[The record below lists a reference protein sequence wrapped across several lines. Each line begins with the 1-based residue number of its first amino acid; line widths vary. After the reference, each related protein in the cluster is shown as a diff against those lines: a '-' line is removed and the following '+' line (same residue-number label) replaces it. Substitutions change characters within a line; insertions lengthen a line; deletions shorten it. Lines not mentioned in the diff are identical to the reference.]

1 MKSLAKKLLLIVLS
15 VIMLLSMGMTAFAFS
30 DGGSGGGSGGGGIPN
45 GVNPHYSYI
54 GWKFTLQRRA
64 DVLTKGN
71 TNSQAYE
78 NGLRGR
84 QGIIVFMGAD
94 GSESGF
100 NPSNEYAY
108 VGGTTFQSISNI
120 SMSFTDF
127 GNLFGV
133 DGNGLKSAMQSG
145 LHVDGNCFGSGDDYM
160 NWQASSDWLTNTFYK
175 NSDMLY
181 NTTKRAKFYDDFANA
196 MKTFG
201 KSVGVTKEEF
211 MGDEGVLVCEPIVGV
226 HGSCGSDNKYWFAT
240 FQTAEAVAE
249 EVGPHDWDTNFNKK
263 NTITKRL
270 FGQQLTAVTNGRFS
284 PMYGKTATHWGMTNA
299 GTVTNFYDIEGKQF
313 RSSAASTDYI
323 LSHNGSNWSYGFLVF
338 GTDYEG
344 ESKAAANLAIRAT
357 QNKDGSFNVD
367 AVASMISQ
375 ADGNMPVDK
384 DDFKDGTSTKTG
396 ITGGQSSNGNNVP
409 TLVSNVTDSWTSG
422 YETYAYGS
430 FLLSSGGKVDAKA
443 NLEAM
448 RKNVTGTISAK
459 EQSVSSGD
467 YNAGKTFKPN
477 WKYATPQDT
486 AEYFAS
492 STYKGHVQKRLV
504 QNMVTNG
511 GSIKNLAYN
520 LTAWAN
526 NESKTGATDLVATS
540 DKTTAGKGSAEFT
553 GSDNS
558 FGMAVEYLVKY
569 EPIKSFISYGKLTY
583 DEELNGTFTI
593 GENDKVDYNKGT
605 EGRFTVDKPRYLITM
620 VSNCKADDG
629 YRLSDNNRNGQS
641 FWNEVKNSL
650 KQGEVFDLQ
659 QFKSIVNK
667 YLTADNITVSGTKKG
682 ASVALGSDNGCGYS
696 VFVLEI
702 DVPKTIK
709 ATTNIDLQDYQLNFV
724 HQDVLAPIG
733 GILTGSGENV
743 VNPNAV
749 TSKNC
754 VFGSGTHNFYQTRSN
769 LYNLK
774 HSNYSGTT
782 VSADNSSSSSRFILY
797 NTALGNSYTFNQTK
811 GGVSNIP
818 TTDAKRYTYAWDL
831 SRGIYGDVR
840 TISALSGNSI
850 DQNTKNLLMQKHKLI
865 YGIKPDDEGGSPK
878 ADRIRDS
885 FGKIYDQ
892 VGDTISWKGEWTI
905 GGTAPKDAVTG
916 THSGIISTSNGNT
929 QVSDTFMSLV
939 ESGARPLLYKGAS
952 IYELKVDV
960 KETIY
965 KYSTA
970 DMGVG
975 SNTKANKNLSTGLI
989 RPASDY
995 TTNTANGSKANNDKG
1010 IIYRNAAVSGTD
1022 FALKYYPEV
1031 RMKAYLVSGDTIN
1044 GKNSVTPKS
1053 VITMAE
1059 LVRQTKPSSM
1069 YLMKLDSSEK
1079 TGKQLEG
1086 EIYSDTM
1093 GAGTNAGNLS
1103 KGSGAT
1109 SGKNNLPVIYGG
1121 SDVTLEINPKDVN
1134 LHMYGYAL
1142 DLANYDVDKNGL
1154 KYADDATQPYTN
1166 IVNDTSSANRDPYST
1181 WGNDGTKSTEKLQTQ
1196 FNDWVVDVINSL
1208 DVDVQLKVSEADS
1221 SGNVKTT
1228 VAKEYNNFSVSM
1240 PKFKADD
1247 YKSAGT
1253 DGVFNIV
1260 VKRGDIDRTAT
1271 EYKAL
1276 INQIASDYG
1285 CDYATAENLF
1295 KESDMYQSIVRS
1307 IEDIKDAE
1315 NKSQNVNTSEDG
1327 AHAVRDD
1334 NTNTH
1339 WYDEEVKTF
1348 VVRRYEAK
1356 PVKISDIIL
1365 TDKIDYD
1372 VAPDSTAG
1380 KGNNKDNAQQKYYKQ
1395 RVGQWYLSLYLKKP
1409 DTGENVN
1416 LHFSDT
1422 TNYYNPYDFMAKDW
1436 DADKNKMLI
1445 NTLYIDGADFKIA
1458 SASTM
1463 DMLW

>member
-1 MKSLAKKLLLIVLS
+1 MKSLAKKLLLIMLS
-15 VIMLLSMGMTAFAFS
+15 VIMLLSTAVTAFAFG
-30 DGGSGGGSGGGGIPN
+30 DGGSGGGSGGSSIPG
-45 GVNPHYSYI
+45 GVNSHYSYI

-64 DVLTKGN
+64 DVLVKGN
-71 TNSQAYE
+71 VNSRAYE
-78 NGLRGR
+78 NGLSGE

-94 GSESGF
+94 GDEDGF
-100 NPSNEYAY
+100 NPANEYRY
-108 VGGTTFQSISNI
+108 MGGTTFQTVSNV
-120 SMSFTDF
+120 SMSFDDF

-133 DGNGLKSAMQSG
+133 DGNALRTSMKNG
-145 LHVDGNCFGSGDDYM
+145 LHIDGNCFGSGSDYM
-160 NWQASSDWLTNTFYK
+160 DWSGSADWLTKTFYED
-175 NSDMLY
+175 SDMLY
-181 NTTKRAKFYDDFANA
+181 NTEKRGKFYDAFSNT
-196 MKTFG
+196 MKQFG
-201 KSVGVTKEEF
+201 KHTSITREEF
-211 MGDEGVLVCEPIVGV
+211 MGDEGVLVCEPVVGV
-226 HGSCGSDNKYWFAT
+226 HNGSCSVDKRYWFAT
-240 FQTAEAVAE
+240 FQTAEAVTEACA
-249 EVGPHDWDTNFNKK
+249 DNKSAK
-263 NTITKRL
+263 DTITKNL
-270 FGQQLTAVTNGRFS
+270 FGVQLSAIAPNGKYT
-284 PMYGKTATHWGMTNA
+284 PMYGKSSTHWGMTNA
-299 GTVTNFYDIEGKQF
+299 GTVTNFYDINGEKF
-313 RSSAASTDYI
+313 RSSAADTSTI
-323 LSHNGSNWSYGFLVF
+323 LNNAGSNWSYGFLVF
-338 GTDYEG
+338 GTDYKG
-344 ESKAAANLAIRAT
+344 ESKAAANLIVRAT

-367 AVASMISQ
+367 SKASMISEPEGKLK
-375 ADGNMPVDK
+375 ADT
-384 DDFKDGTSTKTG
+384 DDFKDNAGSVNG
-396 ITGGQSSNGNNVP
+396 VAGGQSSNGGDGAV
-409 TLVSNVTDSWTSG
+409 LVTNVTDSYTSG

-430 FLLSSGGKVDAKA
+430 FLLSSGGNVDATK
-443 NLEAM
+443 NLEAL
-448 RKNVTGTISAK
+448 RKHMEGKISAK
-459 EQSVSSGD
+459 ETSVNSGD
-467 YNAGKTFKPN
+467 FNAGKSYVPN
-477 WKYATPQDT
+477 WKYRTPQDT
-486 AEYFAS
+486 ASYFAK
-492 STYKGHVQKRLV
+492 STYGGSVSKRLV
-504 QNMVTNG
+504 QNMISNG

-526 NESKTGATDLVATS
+526 NESKTGATDLKAS
-540 DKTTAGKGSAEFT
+540 NGNTAGT
-553 GSDNS
+553 GSSSFGGSGNS
-558 FGMAVEYLVKY
+558 FGMAVEYIVKA
-569 EPIKSFISYGKLTY
+569 EPIKSFISYGKITY
-583 DEELNGTFTI
+583 DENLNGKLTV
-593 GENDKVDYNKGT
+593 GENDKVDYNKTT
-605 EGRFTVDKPRYLITM
+605 EGRFVVDKPRYLITM

-641 FWNEVKNSL
+641 FWNEVQNSL
-650 KQGEVFDLQ
+650 KQGDVFDLQ
-659 QFKSIVNK
+659 QFKEIVNK

-702 DVPKTIK
+702 EVPKKINVS
-709 ATTNIDLQDYQLNFV
+709 TNIDLQDYQLNFI
-724 HQDVLAPIG
+724 HQDVLAPAG
-733 GILTGSGENV
+733 GILTGSGEDVLNPNV
-743 VNPNAV
+743 VA
-749 TSKNC
+749 TKNC
-754 VFGSGTHNFYQTRSN
+754 VFGSGTHNFYNTRSN

-782 VSADNSSSSSRFILY
+782 VNADRTYGASRFILY
-797 NTALGNSYTFNQTK
+797 NTAMGNAYTFDQTK

-818 TTDAKRYTYAWDL
+818 STDPKRYTYAWDL

-850 DQNTKNLLMQKHKLI
+850 DAGTKTLLMQKHKHI

-878 ADRIRDS
+878 ADSIRNS

-892 VGDTISWKGEWTI
+892 VGDTITWKGEWVI

-916 THSGIISTSNGNT
+916 THSGTIQTADGLT
-929 QVSDTFMSLV
+929 KVSDTFMTLT
-939 ESGARPLLYKGAS
+939 ESGARPLMYKGAS

-975 SNTKANKNLSTGLI
+975 SNQKANKNLSTGLI

-995 TTNTANGSKANNDKG
+995 TTNTANGSKNNNDKG
-1010 IIYRNAAVSGTD
+1010 IIYRNAAVSGAD

-1044 GKNSVTPKS
+1044 GKSSVTPKT

-1059 LVRQTKPSSM
+1059 LARQTKPSSM

-1079 TGKQLEG
+1079 SGKQLTG

-1093 GAGTNAGNLS
+1093 GTGTNAGNLS
-1103 KGSGAT
+1103 SGTGA
-1109 SGKNNLPVIYGG
+1109 SRGKNNLPVIYGG
-1121 SDVTLEINPKDVN
+1121 SDVTLEVNPKDMN
-1134 LHMYGYAL
+1134 LRMYGYAL
-1142 DLANYDVDKNGL
+1142 DLVNYDVDKNGL
-1154 KYADDATQPYTN
+1154 KYADDASQPYTN

-1181 WGNDGTKSTEKLQTQ
+1181 WGNDGTNSTEKLKNQ

-1228 VAKEYNNFSVSM
+1228 IAKEYNNFSVSM

-1295 KESDMYQSIVRS
+1295 KESDMYQSIIRS
-1307 IEDIKDAE
+1307 IEDIKDGE
-1315 NKSQNVNTSEDG
+1315 NKSQNVNTSEAG

-1372 VAPDSTAG
+1372 VAPDSNAG
-1380 KGNNKDNAQQKYYKQ
+1380 NKNKDGNATGGQQSSYNQ
-1395 RVGQWYLSLYLKKP
+1395 RVGQWYLSLYLKKAE
-1409 DTGENVN
+1409 DSN
-1416 LHFSDT
+1416 LYFTNGSDFFDPT
-1422 TNYYNPYDFMAKDW
+1422 KGMIKDW
-1436 DADKNKMLI
+1436 TKDPNKVLI
-1445 NTLYIDGADFKIA
+1445 NNLYIDGADFKIP
-1458 SASTM
+1458 SATTSEN
-1463 DMLW
+1463 LW